1 MRIACSHEPLSSA
14 ILDDL
19 ELLHVR
25 ERLPGY
31 GLLFET
37 RDHLLQTLHLS
48 LREYL
53 TSAERSGAHAVA
65 LVPAHCELARLCLRT
80 LREKRSGP
88 TLDYAV
94 KYGHVHLTAAAQ
106 ALLVPGSAMD
116 DDLNETLR
124 MWAEAFL
131 EPRPAAAAPTARAPA
146 PEPERAAAAGEQPR
160 EARLVLSPWRARKLC
175 GVWVERQAEHGRSQ
189 LLVPELRDLELAL
202 QALAESLPPH
212 ERVHGLWQLVRG
224 CRWGMGAFWAPNDS
238 QGDRE
243 QARQQFQYNL
253 LDVGPWHASA
263 ALARFG
269 PERLRFPLRDD
280 ISPQLHALRGHSEG
294 VSSVAFNHDGTQIVS
309 GSEDNTVCVWDA
321 RTGEVAQTLRGH
333 SGVVWSVAFNHD
345 GTQIVSGSGDRTMC
359 VC

>member
-14 ILDDL
+14 ILDDFK
-19 ELLHVR
+19 LLHVR

-106 ALLVPGSAMD
+106 ALLVPGSTMHVD
-116 DDLNETLR
+116 INKTLR

-131 EPRPAAAAPTARAPA
+131 EPRPAAAATSSPTS
-146 PEPERAAAAGEQPR
+146 AAAWACP
-160 EARLVLSPWRARKLC
+160 S
-175 GVWVERQAEHGRSQ
+175 RS
-189 LLVPELRDLELAL
+189 
-202 QALAESLPPH
+202 
-212 ERVHGLWQLVRG
+212 
-224 CRWGMGAFWAPNDS
+224 
-238 QGDRE
+238 
-243 QARQQFQYNL
+243 
-253 LDVGPWHASA
+253 
-263 ALARFG
+263 
-269 PERLRFPLRDD
+269 
-280 ISPQLHALRGHSEG
+280 
-294 VSSVAFNHDGTQIVS
+294 
-309 GSEDNTVCVWDA
+309 
-321 RTGEVAQTLRGH
+321 
-333 SGVVWSVAFNHD
+333 
-345 GTQIVSGSGDRTMC
+345 
-359 VC
+359 